1 MTDAKQ
7 SIAVNFVEYMPYE
20 SIPAHIETLGYI
32 SDADALKLMDIFAN
46 PRQSAFLG
54 IIQNSPKLQELLRH
68 GNVAPNACIK
78 TLSMQFNDQVHFGN
92 ISGAGNRYRSLDI
105 DGLFYLDTNP
115 QCVIKANSRK
125 WTDKKK
131 LLCCARNLRAGK
143 CTDELIKNTLGAILF
158 PQHYGKQ
165 K

>member
-1 MTDAKQ
+1 MTDPKQ
-7 SIAVNFVEYMPYE
+7 PIAVNFVEYEQYE
-20 SIPAHIETLGYI
+20 HFPNHVQTLGYV
-32 SDADALKLMDIFAN
+32 SVADALKLMDIFAN

-54 IIQNSPKLQELLRH
+54 LIQNSPKLQELLQH
-68 GNVAPNACIK
+68 DNVAPNACIK

-92 ISGAGNRYRSLDI
+92 IPGAGNRYRSLDI

-115 QCVIKANSRK
+115 QCATKTNTRK

-131 LLCCARNLRAGK
+131 LLCCARNLRTGK
-143 CTDELIKNTLGAILF
+143 CTDEFIKNTLGAILY